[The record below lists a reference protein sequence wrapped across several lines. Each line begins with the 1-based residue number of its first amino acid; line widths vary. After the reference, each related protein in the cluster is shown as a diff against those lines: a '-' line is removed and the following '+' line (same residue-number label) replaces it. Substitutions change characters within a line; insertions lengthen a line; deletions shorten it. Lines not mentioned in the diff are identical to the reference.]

1 MSAMPRF
8 KPGKSPPTHQ
18 QLYERALR
26 GQPAHKVSYG
36 KRPVACAFLAE
47 GGPYNGRVLALVD
60 GNTAIISIQ
69 RGKYGAKVRGRYRV
83 GIVTSRPA
91 HTVNVQQVEQYFKDH
106 GRRDT
111 LNNFSRLGT
120 AVWEPL

>member
-1 MSAMPRF
+1 MNAMPRF
-8 KPGKSPPTHQ
+8 RPGKSPPTHQ

-26 GQPAHKVSYG
+26 GLPPHKLKIG

-60 GNTAIISIQ
+60 GNTAIFSVS
-69 RGKYGAKVRGRYRV
+69 RGKYGAKTRGRYRV
-83 GIVTSRPA
+83 GLVTSRPA
-91 HTVNVQQVEQYFKDH
+91 HTVDVQQVEKYFQDH
-106 GRRDT
+106 GRSET

-120 AVWEPL
+120 AVWEPM